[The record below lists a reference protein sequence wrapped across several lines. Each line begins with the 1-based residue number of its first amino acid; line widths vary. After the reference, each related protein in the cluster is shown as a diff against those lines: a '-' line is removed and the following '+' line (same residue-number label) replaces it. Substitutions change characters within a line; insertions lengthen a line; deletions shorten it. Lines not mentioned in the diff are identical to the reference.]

1 MNNLIFPVLIIL
13 FCLVV
18 ASICTY
24 FFSIGA
30 LKGLDK
36 QIVFQD
42 IFFFSIVVTASSM
55 AFRDYSDNPDLV
67 DLSMI
72 LVVFYLVICRI
83 PKWGVLK

>member
-1 MNNLIFPVLIIL
+1 MNNLILPVLIIL

-24 FFSIGA
+24 IFSIGA
-30 LKGLDK
+30 LKGFDK
-36 QIVFQD
+36 RFVFQD

-67 DLSMI
+67 DLAMI